1 MLGEVP
7 ADANTRARIIGS
19 ADQKFTWFTPTL
31 ELADGPEPSR
41 MHLGRPAPTGE
52 ITGPCAFGGC
62 SQLCCDV
69 KFDAHKLPKGA
80 QLSDIGVIVKRKPKG
95 MAQALRELLTTADT
109 YTIEFTDPSLT
120 PEKKASVL
128 TSLLLL
134 DVRAAKQSQAKP
146 NEASGILPACAF
158 PRAASSPPPLARS
171 ASTVHVLRGR
181 RRHVRHDLRQQ
192 AVH

>member
-1 MLGEVP
+1 MVPTDDKLVGRQMMLGCGACQPCCRDGVTTVAGKTAEASTLMIGEVP
-7 ADANTRARIIGS
+7 ADARARIIGS
-19 ADQKFTWFTPTL
+19 ADQKFSWFTPTL
-31 ELADGPEPSR
+31 ELADGPEPAR
-41 MHLGRPAPTGE
+41 MHLGSPAPTGE

-69 KFDAHKLPKGA
+69 KFDAHRTPKA

-95 MAQALRELLTTADT
+95 MTQALRELLTTADT

-134 DVRAAKQSQAKP
+134 DVRAKRGQA
-146 NEASGILPACAF
+146 
-158 PRAASSPPPLARS
+158 
-171 ASTVHVLRGR
+171 
-181 RRHVRHDLRQQ
+181 
-192 AVH
+192 